1 MKLQVSY
8 GYNTFI
14 IDNLLCVYTA
24 KIRVKLADEFNDIH
38 DWYSIP
44 GNRFAISRGKNGC
57 IIVSYAVTSSI
68 TNEENIEIINS
79 MLRTIMHKRID
90 AKYLPKVK
98 QYSDYNESIYCD
110 LPF

>member
-1 MKLQVSY
+1 MKLQVPY

-24 KIRVKLADEFNDIH
+24 KIRVKLAVKDT
-38 DWYSIP
+38 
-44 GNRFAISRGKNGC
+44 ISEPLRAVLQKFTITKGKNDC
-57 IIVSYAVTSSI
+57 TIISYAVTSSI
-68 TNEENIEIINS
+68 ENAQNIEMINAV
-79 MLRTIMHKRID
+79 LCEVMHKRIN
-90 AKYLPKVK
+90 AKYSPKVK